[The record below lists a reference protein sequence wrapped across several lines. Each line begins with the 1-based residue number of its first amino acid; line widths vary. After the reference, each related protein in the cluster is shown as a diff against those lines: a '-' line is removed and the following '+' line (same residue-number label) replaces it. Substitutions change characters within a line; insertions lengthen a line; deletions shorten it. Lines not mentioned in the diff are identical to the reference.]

1 MRKKWAL
8 ALALLA
14 LLPLALVRVS
24 RAQEDLAAEAQILL
38 PGGVAQAQAQAQ
50 AQQGESWMLVGM
62 MSACCDAESLAR
74 RAMQRAILQEHLA
87 GKMGTGAAPE
97 GVLVAPAPPLGAIT
111 LRFVVGR
118 PTTVAEAEALPPE
131 VSADLARSD
140 VVQFDVEE
148 SYRNLYMKTDLLLL
162 WALAHTSVKYIVKA
176 DDDTYLHY
184 GNLAAYFGAREAWGV
199 YAGAIEAGA
208 GFVPIRKPGNKW
220 ALTLDEFPSHC
231 PKTKYVAGWTY
242 VLSRDVAWSAC
253 SALWRDVAAGRGV
266 PPDFAGVKD
275 DVAQWA
281 QKAGLEAARVDH
293 DPGGR
298 ETSGRAECSL
308 RRLWF
313 EDTRVGIALAAA
325 TNRSTAPVRTAGF
338 KAGWQCCSRWTIA
351 KHLAAG
357 CDAPASLT
365 LPVVHQD
372 LRRATEQGFNSRVKC
387 VYGVDECNRYGV
399 WNRMRKGKE
408 HAPGGCPNACRLV
421 NRTSSGGNVDA
432 VDGLGGGG
440 SEAPLLAIECDP
452 WWA

>member
-1 MRKKWAL
+1 M
-8 ALALLA
+8 
-14 LLPLALVRVS
+14 
-24 RAQEDLAAEAQILL
+24 
-38 PGGVAQAQAQAQ
+38 
-50 AQQGESWMLVGM
+50 
-62 MSACCDAESLAR
+62 
-74 RAMQRAILQEHLA
+74 
-87 GKMGTGAAPE
+87 
-97 GVLVAPAPPLGAIT
+97 LVAPAPPLGAIT

-387 VYGVDECNRYGV
+387 VYGVDECNRYVHYRLCAPCTRPNGWSTKIDPSTCSFTPDAHLRTRTNRYGV

-432 VDGLGGGG
+432 GDGLGGGG